1 MRNSMKAVLFATLS
15 VVFSAGLQA
24 AEHQHENMNMDMTND
39 SAAEQVFQG
48 TGVVKSVDYDTKK
61 VTIDHEAIPAIG
73 WPAMT
78 MRFTFTEASDSIR
91 NLKPGSHV
99 NFSFVQQGNISLLK
113 SIEETHS

>member
-1 MRNSMKAVLFATLS
+1 MRNSINAVLFATLS
-15 VVFSAGLQA
+15 VIFSAGVQA
-24 AEHQHENMNMDMTND
+24 AEHQHENMNMEMTHD
-39 SAAEQVFQG
+39 SAAEQLVQG
-48 TGVVKSVDYDTKK
+48 TGVVKAIDYDTKK

-78 MRFTFTEASDSIR
+78 MRFTFTDADSSIR